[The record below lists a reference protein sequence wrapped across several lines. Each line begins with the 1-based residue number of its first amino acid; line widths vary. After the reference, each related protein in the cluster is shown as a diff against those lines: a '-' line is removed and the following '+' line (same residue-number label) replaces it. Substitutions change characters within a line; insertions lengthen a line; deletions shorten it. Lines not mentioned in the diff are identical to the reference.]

1 MKSHLKPSERFASEI
16 KPALHD
22 YATAPNDERLANILA
37 SAIDNHTEWSFR
49 YYNEHDPSRL
59 FGTKTPME
67 FRQKVFNTCP
77 NLRMMW
83 DLNDGCKH
91 RFLTRQGI
99 PRTVTSST
107 AAYSIRNN
115 ELWVNGYDK
124 PFLPAANTAAEFW
137 EKWPD

>member
-1 MKSHLKPSERFASEI
+1 MNLKPSERFASEI

-37 SAIDNHTEWSFR
+37 SAIDVHAEWSFT
-49 YYNEHDPSRL
+49 YYKEHDPSRL
-59 FGTKTPME
+59 LGAKTPMQ

-77 NLRMMW
+77 NLKMMW
-83 DLNDGCKH
+83 DLNDAHKH

-99 PRTVTSST
+99 PRTVTLST

-115 ELWVNGYDK
+115 ELWVNQYDK
-124 PFLPAANTAAEFW
+124 PFLPAAKTAAEFW